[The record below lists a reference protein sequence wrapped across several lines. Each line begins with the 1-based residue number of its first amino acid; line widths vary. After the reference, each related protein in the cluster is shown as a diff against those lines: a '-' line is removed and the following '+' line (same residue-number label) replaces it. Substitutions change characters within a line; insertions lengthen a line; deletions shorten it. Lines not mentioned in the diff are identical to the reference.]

1 VAAAGADFLPRPD
14 LRESVMGTRSIK
26 RVVVVALVMSATVLG
41 TVEAAVAQ
49 TSCELPQCQRIE
61 LDAGLACEFPLI
73 VDVIPP
79 DTREGHVIREFVD
92 NNGNPVKVILK
103 TGRGSAIT
111 LTNGNT
117 GATLSLPASGAP
129 QREVLFS
136 NGPGGDDDT
145 STFTTMGH
153 LVLILFPTDVPAG
166 PSTTL
171 YVGSVVFDVEHPDEV
186 FTLKETRGKSTDLCA
201 VLSS

>member
-14 LRESVMGTRSIK
+14 LRENVMGSRSIK
-26 RVVVVALVMSATVLG
+26 RVVVALVTSATVFG
-41 TVEAAVAQ
+41 TVQAAVAQ
-49 TSCELPQCQRIE
+49 TTTIPLP
-61 LDAGLACEFPLI
+61 AGVACEFPLT
-73 VDVIPP
+73 VDVGR
-79 DTREGHVIREFVD
+79 DTRKVHEFVD
-92 NNGNPVKVILK
+92 NNGNPVTLL

-111 LTNGNT
+111 LTNIET

-129 QREVLFS
+129 SREVKS
-136 NGPGGDDDT
+136 DGT

-171 YVGSVVFDVEHPDEV
+171 YVGRVVFDVDDTGV
-186 FTLKETRGKSTDLCA
+186 FTLRETRGKSTDLCA

>member
-1 VAAAGADFLPRPD
+1 MV
-14 LRESVMGTRSIK
+14 TRSIK
-26 RVVVVALVMSATVLG
+26 RVVVIALVASATVLG

-49 TSCELPQCQRIE
+49 MTIELP
-61 LDAGLACEFPLI
+61 AGLACEFPLT
-73 VDVIPP
+73 VDVGR
-79 DTREGHVIREFVD
+79 DRRKEHVKQFVD
-92 NNGNPVKVILK
+92 NNGNPVTLILM

-111 LTNGNT
+111 LTNDDT

-129 QREVLFS
+129 SREVQS
-136 NGPGGDDDT
+136 DGT

-171 YVGSVVFDVEHPDEV
+171 YVGRVVFDVDDTGV
-186 FTLKETRGKSTDLCA
+186 FTLRETRGNSTDLCA